1 MREHLEAL
9 VAALRAELTHYGELL
24 ALLDQQQEQVMAR
37 EAEET
42 LRLAAAINQQSGL
55 VRQAREH
62 RDHCRRQLARALG
75 QREEATLTDLL
86 PQMPGEYQV
95 LVRALLEENNR
106 LLVRVQQRAR
116 QNHLLLA
123 RTVELMRKFIES
135 LLPPGGPPVYDQSGR
150 VGAGLPGTSLYEAV
164 G

>member
-1 MREHLEAL
+1 MTEHLEAL
-9 VAALRAELTHYGELL
+9 VAALRGELTQYGELL

-55 VRQAREH
+55 VREARE
-62 RDHCRRQLARALG
+62 RREQCRRQLARAVG
-75 QREEATLTDLL
+75 AGDEATLAEVL
-86 PQMPGEYQV
+86 PRLPEEYQ
-95 LVRALLEENNR
+95 LLIQALLDENNR

-135 LLPPGGPPVYDQSGR
+135 LLPAGGTSVYDQSGR
-150 VGAGLPGTSLYEAV
+150 VGTGLPGTSLYQAV

>member
-9 VAALRAELTHYGELL
+9 VSALRAELTQYGELL

-42 LRLAAAINQQSGL
+42 LRLAAAINHQSGL
-55 VRQAREH
+55 VREAREH
-62 RDHCRRQLARALG
+62 REHCRRQLARALG
-75 QREEATLTDLL
+75 AGDEATLTELL
-86 PQMPGEYQV
+86 PRMPEEYQ
-95 LVRALLEENNR
+95 LLIRALLDENNR

-135 LLPPGGPPVYDQSGR
+135 LLPSGNASVYDQSGR
-150 VGAGLPGTSLYEAV
+150 VGSGLPGASLYEAV

>member
-9 VAALRAELTHYGELL
+9 VAALRDELTQYGELL

-42 LRLAAAINQQSGL
+42 LRLAAAINHQSGL
-55 VRQAREH
+55 VQAAREH
-62 RDHCRRQLARALG
+62 REQCRRQLAGVLG
-75 QREEATLTDLL
+75 MGDATSLTALL
-86 PQMPGEYQV
+86 PRLPEEYQL
-95 LVRALLEENNR
+95 LVQALMDENNR

-123 RTVELMRKFIES
+123 RTVELMRKFLES
-135 LLPPGGPPVYDQSGR
+135 LMPMAGPSVYDQRGR
-150 VGAGLPGTSLYEAV
+150 LEGGLPGTSLYEAV

>member
-9 VAALRAELTHYGELL
+9 VAALRAELTQYGELL

-37 EAEET
+37 EADET
-42 LRLAAAINQQSGL
+42 LRLAAAINHQSGL
-55 VRQAREH
+55 VREAREH
-62 RDHCRRQLARALG
+62 REQCRRQLARALG
-75 QREEATLTDLL
+75 LPGDPTLTGLL
-86 PQMPGEYQV
+86 PHLPEEYQLLIQA
-95 LVRALLEENNR
+95 LVDENNR

-135 LLPPGGPPVYDQSGR
+135 LFPTGSTPVYDQSGR
-150 VGAGLPGTSLYEAV
+150 VGAGLPGPSLYEAV

>member
-9 VAALRAELTHYGELL
+9 VAALRGELTQYGELL

-37 EAEET
+37 EADET
-42 LRLAAAINQQSGL
+42 LRLAAAINHQSGL

-62 RDHCRRQLARALG
+62 RDQCRRQLARALG
-75 QREEATLTDLL
+75 QRDEATVTELL
-86 PQMPGEYQV
+86 PHLPEEYQL
-95 LVRALLEENNR
+95 LVQALLEENNR

-135 LLPPGGPPVYDQSGR
+135 LLPSGGPPVYDQSGR
-150 VGAGLPGTSLYEAV
+150 VGSGLPGTSLYEAV

>member
-9 VAALRAELTHYGELL
+9 ITALRAELTQYGELL
-24 ALLDQQQEQVMAR
+24 ALLDQQQQQVMAR
-37 EAEET
+37 EADET
-42 LRLAAAINQQSGL
+42 LRLAAAINHQSGL
-55 VRQAREH
+55 VRQARDH
-62 RDHCRRQLARALG
+62 RDLCRRQLARALG
-75 QREEATLTDLL
+75 LHDDTSLTDLL
-86 PQMPGEYQV
+86 PRLPEEYRL
-95 LVRALLEENNR
+95 LVQALLDENNR

-135 LLPPGGPPVYDQSGR
+135 LLPSGSAPVYDQSGR